1 VGEDRGSKEMDGC
14 PLTGGATLLSMFR
27 VLIMLN
33 NWLMSSFVARV
44 ASACSLS
51 LTSRFWSRLVSIVV
65 EVIDFRECGEVEQ
78 GVVGATDFL

>member
-1 VGEDRGSKEMDGC
+1 MQSS
-14 PLTGGATLLSMFR
+14 TFR

-33 NWLMSSFVARV
+33 SCVMSSFVAWV

-51 LTSRFWSRLVSIVV
+51 LASRFWSCSASITVGVV
-65 EVIDFRECGEVEQ
+65 DFREYGEVEQ